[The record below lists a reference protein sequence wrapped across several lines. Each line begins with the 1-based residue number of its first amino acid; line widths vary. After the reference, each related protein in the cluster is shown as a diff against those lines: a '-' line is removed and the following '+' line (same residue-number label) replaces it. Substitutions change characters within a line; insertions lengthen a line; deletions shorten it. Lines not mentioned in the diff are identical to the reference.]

1 METEFRSNDT
11 MPREKRMELIVQL
24 FERAQDAS
32 EEEREHILGEIILL
46 NRCVA
51 DSIAMRFA
59 GRGVATEDLK
69 QVAYEGLVKAVRR
82 FDPTRDHDLLSYAV
96 PTIRGEIRRHF
107 RDHGWSVRPPRRVQE
122 LQQRISRVKE
132 ELGKELGRDP
142 EVAEILEAAEIDR
155 SEYDRA
161 VEAYGSF
168 RATSLDQPREPG
180 GESTLGDLVV
190 AEDTTTNATE
200 ARLAL
205 APVVRNLPERDRRII
220 YLRFYEER
228 TQAEIGEEL
237 GVTQMQVS
245 RLLSGIFSKMR
256 EQVGEYPLG

>member
-1 METEFRSNDT
+1 METEYHSNDP
-11 MPREKRMELIVQL
+11 MPREQRMELIVQL

-32 EEEREHILGEIILL
+32 DEEREHILGKIILL

-82 FDPTRDHDLLSYAV
+82 FDPSRDHDLLSYAV

-122 LQQRISRVKE
+122 LQQRLSRSKE
-132 ELGKELGRDP
+132 ELAKELGRDP
-142 EVAEILEAAEIDR
+142 EVVELLEHAEIDR
-155 SEYDRA
+155 KEYDRA
-161 VEAYGSF
+161 MEAYGSF
-168 RATSLDQPREPG
+168 RAVSLDQPREPG
-180 GESTLGDLVV
+180 GESTLGDVVV
-190 AEDTTTNATE
+190 AEDLTTSASE
-200 ARLAL
+200 AKLIL
-205 APVVRNLPERDRRII
+205 APVMRDLPERDRRIL

-245 RLLSGIFSKMR
+245 RLLSGIFGKLR
-256 EQVGEYPLG
+256 ERVGENPLV